1 MNWGH
6 GIAIFFTCFVAF
18 MIFMV
23 VKSFQQNID
32 LVTENYYEQEL
43 KFQQQIDKI
52 SNNKQLETPVAIK
65 YKSNKV
71 LISFPPLPIIE
82 GNIHIFRPSDSKFD
96 LEKAVDL
103 DENFHQAVEVDKLP
117 AGFYRVK
124 INWQADGKEYYTEE
138 TLNFR

>member
-32 LVTENYYEQEL
+32 LVTDNYYEQEL

-52 SNNKQLETPVAIK
+52 NNDKGLETPVAVK
-65 YKSNKV
+65 FKSNTV
-71 LISFPPLPIIE
+71 NITFPALPGIE
-82 GNIHIFRPSDSKFD
+82 GNIHIFRPSDSMFD
-96 LEKAVDL
+96 LEKTIEL
-103 DENFHQAVEVDKLP
+103 DENFHQSIPVDNLP

-124 INWQADGKEYYTEE
+124 INWQAQGMEYYTEE